1 MTISSR
7 TKLFFALILIL
18 CVSLTL
24 YYSSLN
30 YFFFQDDFF
39 EINISRAGN
48 LNEYLNFFKFRNDI
62 IAYRPISLQ
71 NYFFLSRVI
80 FGLNP
85 IGYRIFTFVL
95 LFLSSIL
102 IAKIVEKITANKKT
116 GLLASLFWVLHT
128 FNSRFPFNRWLI

>member
-18 CVSLTL
+18 CVSFAL

-39 EINISRAGN
+39 EINISRADN
-48 LNEYLNFFKFRNDI
+48 VNEYLNFFKFRNDI

-71 NYFFLSRVI
+71 NYFFISHHI

-85 IGYRIFTFVL
+85 LGFRIITYLAFS
-95 LFLSSIL
+95 LSFIL
-102 IAKIVEKITANKKT
+102 IAKI
-116 GLLASLFWVLHT
+116 
-128 FNSRFPFNRWLI
+128 